1 MEFKL
6 IEPEEVI
13 YNLIF
18 FDIIG
23 ILFLE
28 TVFYYFYF
36 IASHDQKLK
45 FREKKR
51 KKERKKVPFSKTVH
65 YNLACLLLYRKCTV
79 SNKVFINSF
88 FL

>member
-51 KKERKKVPFSKTVH
+51 KKERKKESPIFQNSSLQFS
-65 YNLACLLLYRKCTV
+65 L
-79 SNKVFINSF
+79 FIIV
-88 FL
+88 